1 MDEISE
7 CYSKTELELG
17 MTKSRQDL
25 KETELGCDM
34 TEDQTR
40 FKKYRTKISQ
50 DYNETGRKS
59 NKTLDEEQRSVKD
72 IMHIDQD

>member
-1 MDEISE
+1 MDEISK

-17 MTKSRQDL
+17 MTKIRQDL

-50 DYNETGRKS
+50 D
-59 NKTLDEEQRSVKD
+59 
-72 IMHIDQD
+72 

>member
-34 TEDQTR
+34 TEYQKRRKKVQDKDQPR
-40 FKKYRTKISQ
+40 LERNRTKIRQ
-50 DYNETGRKS
+50 DPG
-59 NKTLDEEQRSVKD
+59 
-72 IMHIDQD
+72 